1 MSHLSRRANRQQV
14 SAAYTALEPR
24 ALLAAI
30 TYDAATKVVTVT
42 GTEAADWAK
51 VLAPTPGQV
60 EVQFSGIET
69 QTFAQLDVSRVVFS
83 ARGGDDWFRNDT
95 TVPSFFYGQG
105 GNDIAIGGF
114 GVDRFRGGPGADNL
128 SGGDGDDYL
137 NGDSENDSLDGG
149 NGNDAIEGF
158 TGDDSIQGGAGN
170 DRITAG
176 IGNDTVYAGNGDD
189 QVYGH
194 DGNDLIYGGFGADTL
209 AGQRGD
215 DIVHGEGGEDSLY
228 GNDGDDELYGGLAR
242 DRLVGGNQDDDL
254 YGGDGIDTLLGGAG
268 DDNLA
273 GGANIGYLYGEAGND
288 TIYGGDQNDWMRG
301 GDGDD
306 RLFGQ
311 GGLDQL
317 FGDADSDILVGGE
330 AKDRLEGGIGDDDFY
345 SDDDDELIE
354 DDDDDSGEVDDAY
367 QKSSFLPNRI
377 TVSFVPDGTPGL
389 GQVSNLFTAFSSLLS
404 GAAIREAFLDSLK
417 MWTAHGNLDVGLV
430 PDSGAPLGIAGP
442 VVGDPRFGDIRI
454 SAVPLAGDVYAVAM
468 GQAEAVSGTW
478 AGDIVFNSNAVFD
491 SPEHFFAVAL
501 HEVGHAL
508 GLKHT
513 RSLDS
518 VMHRFSRLTALSSE
532 DIATFQGLYGLRRLD
547 GNDLDSNQN
556 NDVKERATL
565 IELDSHGVEPG
576 TWPGVNF
583 GDIHAA
589 NDLDFFRFDVP
600 DGYSGQVQFQIDS
613 RQLSFAAPTLSLLN
627 EAGEVLQTVT
637 ADDLTGD
644 LISLTVTPT
653 VERQLFFV
661 RVDSQANT
669 SLGRYALVTRLLTRD
684 SVDDAVLLRV
694 VREPAFETLDPDDL
708 AEFFADPDSYLF
720 GFEDGADDTFVGA
733 VVLETEDGY
742 DAFARMTYRG
752 SLSASA
758 DVDLYQLQAAEFE
771 AGMTPVLNLSVRS
784 LQSQGMV
791 PKLRVFDAA
800 QQPVAAEIV
809 VNGQGEI
816 AVQIPNFTSGATY
829 YLEVAA
835 DNLLSFLS
843 GSYEL
848 TVSYSMEQVQF
859 TTRSAGHVD
868 SAGPKYHTVH
878 VAESQLMQ
886 FALELAP
893 AVAAPDAIVW
903 ATVFNASGEVVYQ
916 GASRP
921 GERRT
926 RAAVYLAPGS
936 YRIEVQ
942 TTAASLNGL
951 AYELIGVSIGDRQGP
966 TFSDPSSSPFQRQP
980 DGRYSYPG
988 NVLTDATFVFAD
1000 GAPPNQPPPP
1010 PPPPPPGNLYTWYWY
1025 I

>member
-1 MSHLSRRANRQQV
+1 MNYLRPRANQRQQPPL
-14 SAAYTALEPR
+14 YTALEPR
-24 ALLAAI
+24 TLLAAI

-42 GTEAADWAK
+42 GTDGADWAK
-51 VLAPTPGQV
+51 VLSPSSGQI
-60 EVQFSGIET
+60 EVQFSGIEV
-69 QTFAQLDVSRVVFS
+69 QSFSQADVSRVVFT

-95 TVPSFFYGQG
+95 ALPSFFYGQG
-105 GNDIAIGGF
+105 GNDTAIGGL
-114 GVDRFRGGPGADNL
+114 GIDRFRGGPGADNL
-128 SGGDGDDYL
+128 SGGEGDDYL

-176 IGNDTVYAGNGDD
+176 VGNDTVYAGNGDD

-194 DGNDLIYGGFGADTL
+194 DGNDLIYGGFGADIL
-209 AGQRGD
+209 AGQGGD
-215 DIVHGEGGEDSLY
+215 DVVHGEGGEDSLY
-228 GNDGDDELYGGLAR
+228 GNDGEDDLYGGLAK

-254 YGGDGIDTLLGGAG
+254 FGGDGIDTLLGGAG
-268 DDNLA
+268 DDSLA
-273 GGANIGYLYGEAGND
+273 GGANLGYLYGEAGND
-288 TIYGGDQNDWMRG
+288 TIYGGDQNDWVQG

-306 RLFGQ
+306 RIFGQ

-317 FGDADSDILVGGE
+317 FGDADRDILVGGSG
-330 AKDRLEGGIGDDDFY
+330 KDRLEGGTGDDDFY
-345 SDDDDELIE
+345 ADPDDDLVE
-354 DDDDDSGEVDDAY
+354 DDEDDPGEVDDAY
-367 QKSSFLPNRI
+367 LKSSFLPNRI

-389 GQVSNLFTAFSSLLS
+389 GQVSNLFSAFSSLLS
-404 GAAIREAFLDSLK
+404 GSAIQAAFLNSLK
-417 MWTAHGNLDVGLV
+417 MWTTHGNLDVGLV
-430 PDSGAPLGIAGP
+430 PDSGAPLGVAGQ
-442 VVGDPRFGDIRI
+442 VVGDSRFGDIRI
-454 SAVPLAGDVYAVAM
+454 SALPLAGDVYAVAM
-468 GQAEAVSGTW
+468 GQAETVSGTW

-513 RSLDS
+513 RALDS
-518 VMHRFSRLTALSSE
+518 VMHRFSRLTALSAG
-532 DIATFQGLYGLRRLD
+532 DIESFQGLYGLRRLD

-556 NDVKERATL
+556 NDTRDKATL
-565 IELDSHGVEPG
+565 IKLDSHGVEPG
-576 TWPGVNF
+576 TWPGVSF
-583 GDIHAA
+583 GDIHATS
-589 NDLDFFRFDVP
+589 DVDFFRFDVP
-600 DGYSGQVQFQIDS
+600 DDYSGQVLFQLDS
-613 RQLSFAAPTLSLLN
+613 RQLSLVAPTLSLLN
-627 EAGEVLQTVT
+627 EAGDVLQTVT
-637 ADDLTGD
+637 ADDFTGD

-653 VERQLFFV
+653 VERQRFYV
-661 RVDSQANT
+661 RVDGQANA
-669 SLGRYALVTRLLTRD
+669 SLGRYALVTRLLARD

-694 VREPAFETLDPDDL
+694 VREPAFETLDESDL
-708 AEFFADPDSYLF
+708 AEFFADPTSYLF
-720 GFEDGADDTFVGA
+720 GQEDGADDTFAGA
-733 VVLETEDGY
+733 VVLETEGGY

-752 SLSASA
+752 SLSAAS
-758 DVDLYQLQAAEFE
+758 DLDLYQFQAAEFE
-771 AGMTPVLNLSVRS
+771 AGLTPVLNLSVRS
-784 LQSQGMV
+784 LAAQGMV

-800 QQPVAAEIV
+800 QQPVAAEVV

-816 AVQIPNFTSGATY
+816 ALQIPSFVSGANY
-829 YLEVAA
+829 YLEVAS
-835 DNLLSFLS
+835 DNLLPFLT

-848 TVSYSMEQVQF
+848 TVSYAMEPVKF
-859 TTRSAGHVD
+859 TTRSAGHV
-868 SAGPKYHTVH
+868 ATTAPQYHTIH

-893 AVAAPDAIVW
+893 ASAPPDALVW

-916 GASRP
+916 GAARP

-926 RAAVYLAPGS
+926 RTAVYLAPGS
-936 YRIEVQ
+936 YRVEVQ
-942 TTAASLNGL
+942 TTASSLNGL
-951 AYELIGVSIGDRQGP
+951 AYELIGVSVGDRQGP